1 MELHGSFH
9 RRQASSRGLL
19 LFVKKLC
26 SFACEYDMII
36 IFIRI
41 VVCGGQAMTN
51 RQIVD
56 ARNLGFYMTAE
67 ERIVFPVRGT

>member
-1 MELHGSFH
+1 
-9 RRQASSRGLL
+9 
-19 LFVKKLC
+19 
-26 SFACEYDMII
+26 MII

-67 ERIVFPVRGT
+67 ERIVFPVHGT

>member
-1 MELHGSFH
+1 
-9 RRQASSRGLL
+9 
-19 LFVKKLC
+19 
-26 SFACEYDMII
+26 MII

-51 RQIVD
+51 WQIVD
-56 ARNLGFYMTAE
+56 ARNLGFYMTDEDKDGARFAECKTKPNVWKILKLIELMTAE